1 LGIGL
6 SGKMERK
13 YGKRKKMRQ
22 SKKFEHLE
30 EVVKLTVRTRCP
42 EKYLLVDRET
52 GQVFVGSLM
61 GHWDRLDAVVKE

>member
-1 LGIGL
+1 
-6 SGKMERK
+6 
-13 YGKRKKMRQ
+13 MRQ